1 MNMCFSNANDLLL
14 KLFTSKTK
22 EKKNRHRI
30 CDNLCVEV
38 LLDKANCQIRKGIM
52 DQLLTS
58 QFD

>member
-1 MNMCFSNANDLLL
+1 MNICFSNTNDQLL

-38 LLDKANCQIRKGIM
+38 HREKANFLKCKGIM